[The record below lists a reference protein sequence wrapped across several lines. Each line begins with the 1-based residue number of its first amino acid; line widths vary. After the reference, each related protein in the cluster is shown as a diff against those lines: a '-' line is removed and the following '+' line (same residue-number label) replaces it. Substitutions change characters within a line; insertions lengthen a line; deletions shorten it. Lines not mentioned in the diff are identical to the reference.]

1 MAVVEKYGT
10 TRRGA
15 SSTVLDRLKNRGTR
29 ATAVMALIAGTAV
42 VATGCSCA
50 QRGHCNA
57 KESSTLQQDGFAGEH
72 PLVDVSNFVT
82 RPVSSSQA
90 SSEFGG
96 GFFLG
101 IGAVGGSSESASGST
116 LVQSV
121 RFAWEANSPARA
133 ITLSTVPV
141 DKVQYEVDNN
151 IKEPEVSF
159 EMSIGTLTQGNTTTV
174 NSPNFNYFVNQAVE
188 VVFKVTQADYD
199 NAQRQFNTTG

>member
-1 MAVVEKYGT
+1 MQKKALRYNKT
-10 TRRGA
+10 ASLANTRLSMYRILSPGPFHLA
-15 SSTVLDRLKNRGTR
+15 KQVLNL
-29 ATAVMALIAGTAV
+29 
-42 VATGCSCA
+42 
-50 QRGHCNA
+50 
-57 KESSTLQQDGFAGEH
+57 E
-72 PLVDVSNFVT
+72 VDSFW
-82 RPVSSSQA
+82 
-90 SSEFGG
+90 
-96 GFFLG
+96 
-101 IGAVGGSSESASGST
+101 ESASGST